1 MSTHL
6 QHDPD
11 GSKRAAMA
19 ASLEYGTHL
28 IVGQHT
34 YRTIPGCQG
43 LVEGRPCGRPGPL
56 FQGLC
61 HRCTAATERGQ
72 R

>member
-6 QHDPD
+6 LLDPD

-19 ASLEYGTHL
+19 ASLEYGTHP

-34 YRTIPGCQG
+34 YRTIPTCQG
-43 LVEGRPCGRPGPL
+43 LVGGKPCGRTGPL

-61 HRCTAATERGQ
+61 HRCTAADERGHQ
-72 R
+72 